1 MLDFITKFFKREE
14 ASKTL
19 AKERLRL
26 VLMSDRVSLAP
37 DIFDEM
43 KGEML
48 AVIRRYLDIDE
59 RALDM
64 HFENLERQFALLANI
79 PVLKVRSAEEIRASA
94 RPLVYM
100 AGNGSNGN
108 GSSANGVAV
117 IEPDDTHASSETNG
131 VHRVQQPRRRR
142 RRRRATPSA
151 QPLDE
156 QAQDEQP
163 QTEQPQTEQPQDPQP
178 GPEPAPEI
186 PPPDIP

>member
-14 ASKTL
+14 TSKTL

-43 KGEML
+43 KLEML

-79 PVLKVRSAEEIRASA
+79 PVLKVRSAEEIRAYA
-94 RPLVYM
+94 RVGPTV
-100 AGNGSNGN
+100 AVGSGAVTNGSASHGTASN
-108 GSSANGVAV
+108 GSA
-117 IEPDDTHASSETNG
+117 TNG
-131 VHRVQQPRRRR
+131 AVLHAPSAHDAEPVLQDVEAGRDGSVEHALRAAQPRRRR
-142 RRRRATPSA
+142 RRRRNPQVPPADEGTPPS
-151 QPLDE
+151 
-156 QAQDEQP
+156 
-163 QTEQPQTEQPQDPQP
+163 DPS
-178 GPEPAPEI
+178 
-186 PPPDIP
+186 PDIP